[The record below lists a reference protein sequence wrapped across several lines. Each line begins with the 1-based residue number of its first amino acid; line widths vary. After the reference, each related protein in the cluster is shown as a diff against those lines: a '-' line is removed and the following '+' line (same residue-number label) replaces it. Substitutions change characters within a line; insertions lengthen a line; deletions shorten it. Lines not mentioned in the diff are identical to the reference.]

1 MVGLDP
7 ATPGQGGTIAR
18 DANAAGGGRVKPDH
32 DGMSEGRS
40 RPHLLFVS
48 PRFLFP
54 MDQGGKI
61 RSGNT
66 LMGLKGGAFEVTL
79 ASPAPP
85 DVARFSAE
93 IAASCDHFISWPEKP
108 PSRLGRVLALA
119 SAVPVAVATDR
130 STAGSACIAAELAKK
145 PDVVVVDFPHAA
157 VLVPPRIDA
166 ASVMFTHNVE
176 AEIFERH
183 AVRNTGLWKKV
194 WANQSR
200 KMTRFEGETLH
211 RFDSVIAVS
220 DRDAAALVKRYALPM
235 VEAID
240 TGVDLDF
247 FAANPPGP
255 DPAPDGGTL
264 VFTATMSWPANVEGI
279 HYLLDEVWPILL
291 RARPNIEA
299 TIIGRNP
306 PASLSDKIA
315 ERGLNVTLTG
325 FVDDI
330 RPHVAA
336 ADVYVIPLW
345 VGSGTRIK
353 AFEAMAMGRPVVSTS
368 LGVEGL
374 DVTHDRHFLRA
385 DNTPDFASAIL
396 SLLDDGA
403 RRSRIAAAARALMEE
418 KFSWSVVARQFE
430 AICLRA
436 LERR

>member
-1 MVGLDP
+1 VLVTG
-7 ATPGQGGTIAR
+7 
-18 DANAAGGGRVKPDH
+18 
-32 DGMSEGRS
+32 EGRP
-40 RPHLLFVS
+40 RLLFVS

-66 LMGLKGGAFEVTL
+66 LMGMKGGAFAITL
-79 ASPAPP
+79 ASLAPP
-85 DVARFSAE
+85 DAARH
-93 IAASCDHFISWPEKP
+93 AADIGAACDRFVSWPETP
-108 PSRLGRVLALA
+108 PSRIRRALALG
-119 SAVPVAVATDR
+119 SALPVAVASDR
-130 STAGSACIAAELAKK
+130 SAAGRACVSAALAER

-157 VLVPPRIDA
+157 VLMPDRIDA

-183 AVRNTGLWKKV
+183 AARATNVWKLV
-194 WANQSR
+194 WSDQSR
-200 KMTRFEGETLH
+200 KMTRFEGATLR

-220 DRDAAALVKRYALPM
+220 ERDAVAIRKRYAPPV

-255 DPAPDGGTL
+255 DPAPDAGTL

-291 RARPNIEA
+291 RARPNIKA

-330 RPHVAA
+330 RPHVAD

-374 DVTHDRHFLRA
+374 DVTHDEHFLRA
-385 DNTPDFASAIL
+385 DNTADFAASIL
-396 SLLDDGA
+396 SLLDDRA
-403 RRSRIAAAARALMEE
+403 RRARIAAAARALMEE
-418 KFSWSVVARQFE
+418 KFSWAVVARQFE
-430 AICLRA
+430 AICMRA
-436 LERR
+436 FDRRRR

>member
-1 MVGLDP
+1 MSGS
-7 ATPGQGGTIAR
+7 
-18 DANAAGGGRVKPDH
+18 GRP
-32 DGMSEGRS
+32 R
-40 RPHLLFVS
+40 LLFVS

-66 LMGLKGGAFEVTL
+66 LIGMKGGAFEIVL
-79 ASPAPP
+79 ASPAPA
-85 DVARFSAE
+85 DAARYASD
-93 IAASCDHFISWPEKP
+93 IAAACDRFVSWPEEA
-108 PSRLGRVLALA
+108 PSKIKRALALG
-119 SAVPVAVATDR
+119 SALPVAAATDR
-130 STAGSACIAAELAKK
+130 SAAGSACVAAALAEK
-145 PDVVVVDFPHAA
+145 PDVVVVDFPHAG
-157 VLVPPRIDA
+157 VLVPDRIDA

-183 AVRNTGLWKKV
+183 AARASGIWRLV
-194 WANQSR
+194 WADQSR
-200 KMTRFEGETLH
+200 KMRRFEAETLR

-220 DRDAAALVKRYALPM
+220 DRDAAALEKRYTLPV

-255 DPAPDGGTL
+255 APASDGGTL

-291 RARPNIEA
+291 RARPGMKA

-306 PASLSDKIA
+306 PASLSDKIK

-368 LGVEGL
+368 LEVEGL
-374 DVTHDRHFLRA
+374 DVTHDEHFLRA
-385 DNTPDFASAIL
+385 DNTEDFAGSIL
-396 SLLDDGA
+396 SLLNDRPRGT
-403 RRSRIAAAARALMEE
+403 RIAAAARALMEE
-418 KFSWSVVARQFE
+418 KFSWSVVAKQFE

-436 LERR
+436 LERRLNSGRTVP

>member
-1 MVGLDP
+1 M
-7 ATPGQGGTIAR
+7 I
-18 DANAAGGGRVKPDH
+18 
-32 DGMSEGRS
+32 S
-40 RPHLLFVS
+40 RPAAMAEGKPRLLFVS

-66 LMGLKGGAFEVTL
+66 LMGMKGGAFDLTM

-85 DVARFSAE
+85 DVARHAVDIE
-93 IAASCDHFISWPEKP
+93 AACDRFLSWPEDA
-108 PSRLGRVLALA
+108 PSRIRRALALG
-119 SAVPVAVATDR
+119 SSLPVAVATDR
-130 STAGSACIAAELAKK
+130 SAVGSACVAAALAEK
-145 PDVVVVDFPHAA
+145 PDVVVVDFPHAD
-157 VLVPPRIDA
+157 VLMPPRADA
-166 ASVMFTHNVE
+166 ARVMFTHNVE

-183 AVRNTGLWKKV
+183 AARATGIWKLV

-200 KMTRFEGETLH
+200 KMTRFEGETLR

-220 DRDAAALVKRYALPM
+220 DRDAAALSKRYALPV

-247 FAANPPGP
+247 FAANPRGP
-255 DPAPDGGTL
+255 DPSPDGGTV

-291 RARPNIEA
+291 RARPGIRA

-306 PASLSDKIA
+306 PASLSEKIA

-368 LGVEGL
+368 LGIEGL
-374 DVTHDRHFLRA
+374 AVTHDEHFVRA
-385 DNTPDFASAIL
+385 DNTADFAGAIL
-396 SLLDDGA
+396 ALLDDGA
-403 RRSRIAAAARALMEE
+403 RRARIADAARALMEE
-418 KFSWSVVARQFE
+418 KFSWRVVAGQFE

-436 LERR
+436 LERRRSATGLASNRGIK